1 MRLMGCGPRTW
12 HVRIYFIDMENRP
25 KEDIA
30 GFLKQ
35 KDAGRLVLV
44 TGPQSKLN
52 VGNAI
57 LDELSK
63 SNSRVEVVHA
73 TKTRKELT
81 DKILLAKVGEYH
93 ARYRR
98 AELIVVSQDHDFRH
112 AAEILNPHW
121 DREITSVDRLPVR
134 TGAKKQR
141 KRSKD
146 EKPKQL
152 KAPKVPKPRPRRDAT
167 PSLPASVGADA
178 TTYSQIMMRKSKTNR
193 PRTLEGLRS
202 SIGNIRKT
210 GLDSK
215 PGQIVSELLRAK
227 VIRIDGQTVQW
238 LDGKEHR

>member
-1 MRLMGCGPRTW
+1 MGCGPRTW
-12 HVRIYFIDMENRP
+12 HGRIYFIDMENRP

-146 EKPKQL
+146 EKLKQPRKPPRCRNL
-152 KAPKVPKPRPRRDAT
+152 ARSGRHPIAPRQRRCGCDDLLTDHDAEIEDQSS
-167 PSLPASVGADA
+167 PDA
-178 TTYSQIMMRKSKTNR
+178 R
-193 PRTLEGLRS
+193 
-202 SIGNIRKT
+202 
-210 GLDSK
+210 
-215 PGQIVSELLRAK
+215 RAP
-227 VIRIDGQTVQW
+227 
-238 LDGKEHR
+238 